1 MKGAAVTWLLV
12 FGCAAIF
19 ILCDSLSAHWG
30 KTGHKHSLALFVVLA
45 PFSYALFALINK
57 RIDLAIAGA
66 LVNTIIVVG
75 AVLVGVFVFREQ
87 LSTTQYIGI
96 GLALVSVT
104 LLNVS

>member
-1 MKGAAVTWLLV
+1 M
-12 FGCAAIF
+12 
-19 ILCDSLSAHWG
+19 
-30 KTGHKHSLALFVVLA
+30 LA

-75 AVLVGVFVFREQ
+75 AVLVGVLVFREQ

-96 GLALVSVT
+96 GLALASVT